1 MNKKKLIRIIVP
13 VCIVIAVAAIWFM
26 KNVNSNFD
34 TSDMAA
40 GTNPNNSDKVYSD
53 VNFTLEATSVELDV
67 LKAYGLPIII
77 DFGAD
82 SCIPCKEM
90 APVLKTLNS
99 EMRGKAIIKFVDVWK
114 NRQAANGF
122 PVQVIPTQ
130 ILINSDGT
138 PYVPS
143 AKMDIEFTMYALKE
157 NNGRYGGKQMTGIL
171 EGLSNLIASSGWL
184 APLLALVAGILTSLT
199 PCALSGI
206 PLVVGYVG
214 GTGQRSTKRAF
225 LLSIVFAIGAAVTF
239 TVLGVTASLAGRLI
253 GTSTS
258 WWYIA
263 LGVLMVV
270 MALQTWG
277 LFEIIPSSYLI
288 SKNTKKGFF
297 GAFVA
302 GILAGIFSSP
312 CSTPVLIVLLAIV
325 AGKGSVL
332 WGILL
337 LLLYSIGH
345 GILAVLAGTS
355 IGFVQKLS
363 ASKNYG
369 RISNVLKIV
378 MGSLIL
384 LLGFYMFYIG
394 F

>member
-1 MNKKKLIRIIVP
+1 
-13 VCIVIAVAAIWFM
+13 
-26 KNVNSNFD
+26 
-34 TSDMAA
+34 
-40 GTNPNNSDKVYSD
+40 
-53 VNFTLEATSVELDV
+53 
-67 LKAYGLPIII
+67 
-77 DFGAD
+77 
-82 SCIPCKEM
+82 
-90 APVLKTLNS
+90 
-99 EMRGKAIIKFVDVWK
+99 
-114 NRQAANGF
+114 
-122 PVQVIPTQ
+122 
-130 ILINSDGT
+130 
-138 PYVPS
+138 
-143 AKMDIEFTMYALKE
+143 
-157 NNGRYGGKQMTGIL
+157 MTGIL

-225 LLSIVFAIGAAVTF
+225 LFSFFFAIGAAVTF

-302 GILAGIFSSP
+302 GILAGIFSSA
-312 CSTPVLIVLLAIV
+312 CYNTVLIVMIAIV